1 LIYPGNREYVR
12 TNVRPG
18 FFVGPGAGH
27 LRQLFS
33 SGQSRANFATF
44 ARSVPTSKIQQ
55 FSLKMSVKVSHL
67 SKLFATQLA
76 VNDVSFEAHKGE
88 VLGFLG
94 PNGAGKT
101 TTMKIITGYLPAS
114 SGTAQVSGF
123 DVAAQPLEARRR
135 IGYLPE
141 HNPLYRDMYV
151 REYLTFTAG
160 VHGVPQATKRVA
172 EMIER
177 TGLGSHRHKQI
188 NELSKGYRQRVG
200 LAQAML
206 HDPEVLI
213 LDEPTSG
220 LDPNQIVEI
229 RQLIKDLGREKTVIL
244 STHILG
250 EVEAVCDRAII
261 INRGKLV
268 ADATI
273 EELKR
278 QFSGQTVITVEF
290 AETVDAKRLS
300 SIQQVQSVKAL
311 EKNRWQL
318 HAAVQDDIRAD
329 IFAFAVA
336 NKLTLLELHKET
348 YSVEDV
354 FQQLTK

>member
-1 LIYPGNREYVR
+1 
-12 TNVRPG
+12 
-18 FFVGPGAGH
+18 
-27 LRQLFS
+27 
-33 SGQSRANFATF
+33 
-44 ARSVPTSKIQQ
+44 
-55 FSLKMSVKVSHL
+55 MSVKVSHL
-67 SKLFATQLA
+67 TKLYASQRA
-76 VNDVSFEAHKGE
+76 VDDVSFEARSGE

-101 TTMKIITGYLPAS
+101 TTMKIITGYLPQS
-114 SGTAQVSGF
+114 SGTAEVCGF
-123 DVAAQPLEARRR
+123 DVADRPMEARRR
-135 IGYLPE
+135 VGYLPE

-160 VHGVPQATKRVA
+160 VHRVPQPAKRVA

-188 NELSKGYRQRVG
+188 GELSKGYRQRVG

-261 INRGKLV
+261 INRGQLV
-268 ADATI
+268 ANAPI
-273 EELKR
+273 SELKQ
-278 QFSGQTVITVEF
+278 QFAGQSVLTVEF
-290 AETVDAKRLS
+290 AEPADAKRLAT
-300 SIQQVQSVKAL
+300 IKNVQSVKSL
-311 EKNRWQL
+311 DKNRWQL
-318 HAAVQDDIRAD
+318 NAAAQHDVRAEV
-329 IFAFAVA
+329 FAFAVA